1 MSTLRI
7 RGSEAEA
14 FKRLH
19 VASDILDGLRRD
31 MHERAGMVKCG
42 RRDLAAASALLNKV
56 FAAMLET
63 VPLPQLQTMQRNLRS
78 ACFWTGVK
86 LPGEN
91 ANKSDFGMTLSWDTI
106 NCLIEAGR
114 EKCLTCD
121 LTPDRQRQCPL
132 AKALDK
138 MPAEKDE
145 TATGCGYYGRL

>member
-31 MHERAGMVKCG
+31 MHERAGLVKWG

-56 FAAMLET
+56 FAAMLDT
-63 VPLPQLQTMQRNLRS
+63 VPLPQLQTMARNLKT
-78 ACFWTGVK
+78 ACFWTGTRR
-86 LPGEN
+86 PGERE
-91 ANKSDFGMTLSWDTI
+91 NKTDFGMWVSWDAI
-106 NCLIEAGR
+106 NGLIEAGR
-114 EKCLTCD
+114 EKCITCT
-121 LTPDRQRQCPL
+121 LTPQEQRECKL
-132 AKALDK
+132 ARALDT
-138 MPAEKDE
+138 MPADKDE